1 MTHTLVLRRTAV
13 LSALALAV
21 TVVCSP
27 LWAQS
32 RIPSA
37 AVGGAGKVVEAPKA
51 ANPRVADPKV
61 AGPKA
66 ADPKAA
72 DPKAAADPKC
82 AVQPDIAHFDQR
94 LSRVALRLAGGVPIK
109 IVAIGSSS
117 TFGAGSSSPTNSY
130 PSRLEAELRQHFPG
144 HPIAVVNRG
153 VNGEEATD
161 MLARFATSVI
171 AEDPHLV
178 IWQVGTNSLLRDRPL
193 DVRSKVLQ
201 DGIAQLKSQRMD
213 VVLMDPQY
221 VPRVLAKPDHEAAV
235 AQIASIA
242 KEQKI
247 GVMHRYDMMRHW
259 HDIERLAFETF
270 VTGDGLHMNDW
281 GYNCLATSLGVAI
294 ADAAT
299 RPTETAVLP
308 AAKR

>member
-1 MTHTLVLRRTAV
+1 MTHTLAIRRIAT
-13 LSALALAV
+13 LSALALTV
-21 TVVCSP
+21 TVICSP

-37 AVGGAGKVVEAPKA
+37 AVGGAGKVAEAPKA
-51 ANPRVADPKV
+51 ADPR
-61 AGPKA
+61 A
-66 ADPKAA
+66 ADSRP
-72 DPKAAADPKC
+72 ADPKC
-82 AVQPDIAHFDQR
+82 AVQPDIARFDQR

-117 TFGAGSSSPTNSY
+117 TFGAGSSSPANSY
-130 PSRLEAELRQHFPG
+130 PSRLEAELRRHFPD
-144 HPIAVVNRG
+144 HPITVVNRG

-161 MLARFATSVI
+161 MLARFATNVI

-201 DGIAQLKSQRMD
+201 DGITQLKSRRVD

-221 VPRVLAKPDHEAAV
+221 VPRVLAKSDHEAAV
-235 AQIASIA
+235 AQIASVA
-242 KEQKI
+242 KDQKV
-247 GVMHRYDMMRHW
+247 GLLHRYDMMRHW
-259 HDIERLAFETF
+259 HDVERLAFETF
-270 VTGDGLHMNDW
+270 VTSDGLHMNDW
-281 GYNCLATSLGVAI
+281 GYSCLATSLGVAI

-308 AAKR
+308 SVKR

>member
-1 MTHTLVLRRTAV
+1 MTHTLALRRIAA
-13 LSALALAV
+13 LSALALTV

-37 AVGGAGKVVEAPKA
+37 AVGGAGKVAEA
-51 ANPRVADPKV
+51 
-61 AGPKA
+61 PKA

-72 DPKAAADPKC
+72 DPKAADPKAADPKC
-82 AVQPDIAHFDQR
+82 AVQPEFARFDQR
-94 LSRVALRLAGGVPIK
+94 LSRVALRLAGGDPIK

-117 TFGAGSSSPTNSY
+117 TFGAGSSSPANSY
-130 PSRLEAELRQHFPG
+130 PSRLEAELRRYFPD
-144 HPIAVVNRG
+144 HPITVVNRG
-153 VNGEEATD
+153 VNGEEAAD
-161 MLARFATSVI
+161 MLARFPTSVI

-193 DVRSKVLQ
+193 DVRSPILQ
-201 DGIAQLKSQRMD
+201 DGIAQLKSRRMD

-221 VPRVLAKPDHEAAV
+221 VPRVLAKPERDAAV
-235 AQIASIA
+235 AQIASVA

-247 GVMHRYDMMRHW
+247 GLLHRYDMMRHW
-259 HDIERLAFETF
+259 HETEHLAFETF

-281 GYNCLATSLGVAI
+281 GYRCLAASLGVAI

-308 AAKR
+308 AVKR